1 MSQPDNLLKADGIKS
16 QAQEKMS
23 ETSNEG
29 LSLNKTEEIKTTEK
43 EGVENKSAH
52 EAETILSE
60 PETLNEESSVS
71 KTEENITTEKEVIE
85 NKSAHETDE
94 ADTVLNEIE
103 ASNAEDAEDVGSQ
116 ERHTIE
122 QKDYHEMSLETLVL
136 EIEKLVKN
144 EKVQAIKKHVDDI
157 KNEFNLKFNAFLE
170 DKKQDFISKGGNE
183 IDFHFNSPLQR
194 SFKEAYNDFRSK
206 LSTHYKN
213 LEKNLKDN
221 LSNRLE
227 IIEGIKSLMNDT
239 EDSINTKYKQFK
251 ELQERWKSAGP
262 IPRDKYNNAWN
273 SYHFNVEKF
282 YDLLHLDRDLRDKDF
297 QHNLEKKTKI
307 IERAEELA
315 EDNNTNRAFRELQVL
330 HKLWKEDLGPVA
342 KEYRE
347 VIWERFKAATKKI
360 NDKRQEYFSQ
370 LDAVYEKNLERKNEI
385 IEEIKAKANEAVSSH
400 SGWQN
405 KINEIEALRDQFF
418 KAGKVPIKVN
428 ETTWA
433 NFKEAVRAFNHKKN
447 GFYKNLK
454 KDQFENLNKKL
465 ALIKI
470 AEDNKDSDDFE
481 VTTPLMKKIQNDWK
495 QIGHVPRKESDK
507 IWKQFK
513 AACNGY
519 FDRINEQRNAASEEE
534 EETLVKK
541 EAVLA
546 ELKELK
552 LSGDQKADLATIK
565 EYINKWKDL
574 GRVPFKKRKVE
585 ASFNKTLDGL
595 FKDLDLNKSD
605 AEMIKFENK
614 LQDISN
620 AEDSRVLDNER
631 SFIRKKVDDIKSEIN
646 QLENNLQFFKHADE
660 SNPLVKSV
668 HTSIKKHK
676 DDLSVWQ
683 SKLKKIKELY

>member
-1 MSQPDNLLKADGIKS
+1 MSQPDNLLKADGIKN

-23 ETSNEG
+23 ELSNEP
-29 LSLNKTEEIKTTEK
+29 LSLNKTEESKTPEK
-43 EGVENKSAH
+43 
-52 EAETILSE
+52 ETILSQQ
-60 PETLNEESSVS
+60 ETPNEDSSINE
-71 KTEENITTEKEVIE
+71 TEENKTAEKEEVIE
-85 NKSAHETDE
+85 SKLANETDE

-103 ASNAEDAEDVGSQ
+103 ASNAEDAEDTGNQ

-157 KNEFNLKFNAFLE
+157 KNEFNLKFNALLE
-170 DKKQDFISKGGNE
+170 EKKQDFISKGGNE
-183 IDFHFNSPLQR
+183 IDFRFNSPLQR
-194 SFKEAYNDFRSK
+194 SFKDTYNDFRSK
-206 LSTHYKN
+206 LSAHYKN

-227 IIEGIKSLMNDT
+227 IIEEIKRLMNDT

-251 ELQERWKSAGP
+251 ALQERWKSAGP

-360 NDKRQEYFSQ
+360 NDKRQEYFLE

-385 IEEIKAKANEAVSSH
+385 IEAIKAKANEAVSSH

-418 KAGKVPIKVN
+418 KAGKVPIKLN
-428 ETTWA
+428 EATWA
-433 NFKEAVRAFNHKKN
+433 NFKDAVRAFNHKKN

-534 EETLVKK
+534 ETLVKK
-541 EAVLA
+541 EAILA
-546 ELKELK
+546 ELKDLK

-565 EYINKWKDL
+565 EYINKWKGL
-574 GRVPFKKRKVE
+574 GRVPYKKRKVE
-585 ASFNKTLDGL
+585 ASFNKTLDSL

-614 LQDISN
+614 LQDLSN

-631 SFIRKKVDDIKSEIN
+631 SFIRKKVEDIKSEIN

-668 HTSIKKHK
+668 HTSIKRHK

-683 SKLKKIKELY
+683 NKLKKIKELY